1 MREYIERMMRCGIA
15 AEEATR
21 ICRAMVRD
29 YGYQELEELT
39 ADIERDSHV
48 ERV

>member
-1 MREYIERMMRCGIA
+1 MREYIERMMRCGIT

-21 ICRAMVRD
+21 ICSAMVRD

-39 ADIERDSHV
+39 ADIERDNYV
-48 ERV
+48 GRV